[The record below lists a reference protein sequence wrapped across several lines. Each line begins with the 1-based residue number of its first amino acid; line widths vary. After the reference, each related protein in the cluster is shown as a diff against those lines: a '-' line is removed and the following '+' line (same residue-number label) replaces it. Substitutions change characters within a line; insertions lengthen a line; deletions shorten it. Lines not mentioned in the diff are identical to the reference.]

1 MIVHYTKD
9 IASALGILSSGEL
22 QMTRLG
28 GLDES
33 NDALRHLNDFNRL
46 HYTQDLI
53 ATFKQALKL
62 MNQTPNLDQKQ
73 FFTHTFMAAQL
84 RKVAYQ
90 NGVSLGGS
98 LGRLLSQNSF
108 MARFSDEEASAF
120 ADPSRGEIAFEFE
133 GNPLAAPRGF
143 QLLFNKVHYTD
154 SEKLKKLEADSGD
167 DMAQFM
173 DGVAQENDSTFAD
186 ILAAYIEKLE
196 KQQLSYT
203 GIIHDL
209 LAALMEENRGG
220 DYTPLDLYTLDE
232 TVQTVKFIHDFIVED
247 YTTKFRT
254 ETGQKPPTKLE
265 IKQILKQNPDM
276 IQATWI
282 DIRSALI
289 ADDGSEGEREV
300 RAILLPQNKKQ
311 FNQQKKFIPADF
323 EADKLRRI
331 VISANAAHKD
341 EWKSKLEDA
350 LFTNKIANV
359 EVVVL

>member
-9 IASALGILSSGEL
+9 IASALGIISSGEL
-22 QMTRLG
+22 HMTRLG

-33 NDALRHLNDFNRL
+33 NDALQHLTDFNRL

-108 MARFSDEEASAF
+108 MATFSDEEASAF
-120 ADPSRGEIAFEFE
+120 AGPARGEIAFEFD
-133 GNPLAAPRGF
+133 GNPLTAPRGF

-173 DGVAQENDSTFAD
+173 DSVAQENDSTFAD
-186 ILAAYIEKLE
+186 ILAAYIDKLE
-196 KQQLSYT
+196 KQQLAYT
-203 GIIHDL
+203 NVIHDL
-209 LAALMEENRGG
+209 LSALMEENREGG
-220 DYTPLDLYTLDE
+220 YTALDLYSLDE

-276 IQATWI
+276 IEATWI

-289 ADDGSEGEREV
+289 ADDASEAAREV

-311 FNQQKKFIPADF
+311 FNQQKKFIPAAF

-331 VISANAAHKD
+331 VISANAEQKA